1 MSLGRYVTLRPDDGK
16 ESAMTTLNS
25 SVHIAV
31 FGTDE
36 MTLEGGHGCG
46 LWASGYA
53 ATLTA
58 AGATPRL
65 LGDSARGRG
74 WEELLEGVHGVVLVG
89 TDQATMRQMAD
100 EERLCKWCKRQ
111 GLPIL
116 GVDHGL
122 HTLNNC
128 FGGTLYLDLA
138 RELPEALQHRHP
150 PEKGV
155 RHAINVEAGTR
166 LAEIYGE
173 GEIVVNTEHRRGIN
187 RVARG
192 FRISARALDGVIE
205 AIEAESDS
213 WFAMGV
219 QWHPASETASGLDI
233 QIFRGLI
240 DAAGRYQRRSARV
253 PRGVAA

>member
-1 MSLGRYVTLRPDDGK
+1 
-16 ESAMTTLNS
+16 MTTSTLS
-25 SVHIAV
+25 LYVAV

-36 MTLEGGHGCG
+36 TTLEGGRGCG
-46 LWASGYA
+46 LWPSGYGA
-53 ATLTA
+53 ALHQ

-65 LGDSARGRG
+65 LGDATRGKS
-74 WEELLEGVHGVVLVG
+74 WDDLLAGVHGVILIG
-89 TDQATMRQMAD
+89 TDRATTRQMAD
-100 EERLCKWCKRQ
+100 EERLCKWCRKR
-111 GLPIL
+111 GLPLL

-122 HTLNNC
+122 HTLNTT

-166 LAEIYGE
+166 LADVYGE
-173 GEIVVNTEHRRGIN
+173 GEIVVNSEHRRGID

-192 FRISARALDGVIE
+192 FRVSARALDGVIE
-205 AIEAESDS
+205 AVEAEGDA

-233 QIFRGLI
+233 QLFRGLVE
-240 DAAGRYQRRSARV
+240 AAGRYQRKPARAA
-253 PRGVAA
+253 RGMAA